1 MGACGSSSARGSE
14 PVLRRTPS
22 QLNEGFIA
30 DRAAVERISQLVLS
44 IMSEAYGIGDPRTAA
59 LSAVEQSAPHMRQ
72 SREKLLATEG
82 EDEDFALA
90 VAHAFLD
97 LDFGAKP
104 TDVPD
109 VLKVKDG
116 GKQGT
121 LVVHPRP
128 SLDEV
133 HYVRRQN
140 RLIPPFPEGFD
151 MCVFAAGCF
160 WGTEKGFWRL
170 PGVYSTA
177 VGYIDGK
184 VRQPTYKDVC
194 TGRTGH
200 TEGTLVVWD
209 PSVIS
214 FCDLCRRFF
223 DCHDPTQG
231 NGQGNDRGTQY
242 RSGIYCANDEQ
253 KQVASACLSAFEKA
267 LKRSGFRK
275 ITTEVKVGSEFWY
288 AEAYH
293 QQYLAKPNAR
303 QYCSAEPTGVAVPPP
318 SEWAAAPATLIEKY
332 APKLP
337 AAFWASYDG
346 SIRTP
351 NTPAVLDDASIE
363 AAAEA
368 RRQELEEHGRAEAAF
383 RSSHKALLRFC
394 GGCGFKP
401 KAEELAAHLQ
411 SVCGL
416 EVALLRDVGT
426 TGNFELELRPPAS
439 DAEGGGAAA
448 AGWALVHSKKGGD
461 GFVDSEEK
469 MLHILKAWSAHE
481 ADPAAWV
488 ESRREKAL
496 DFGPIEVALAE
507 AEAKADAVRNE
518 AAEKRLRE
526 EVDFY
531 ISMAPALIF
540 SKSYCP
546 FCKKAK
552 ALFNEKGVFPVVFEL
567 DQRLNG
573 PSVQAYLLELT
584 GQKTVP
590 SIWLDGGFI
599 GGFTDFEKHV
609 AAKGLKAVGQKQSKT
624 HEIVK
629 SKGLTQCGA
638 ADGVPC
644 VCGIS
649 TTGLEAK
656 IRADARHT
664 SKRAE
669 PRVRPEEK
677 AAIAAAQKKYP
688 GCVIAG
694 EAVMKKKAHG
704 TSAVPVQQGLRWD
717 VDRDEADR
725 ICNFNRHFAEHAGYF
740 AETAFAAEAKGLV
753 ESGGMTF
760 YDSNT
765 GKPLFS
771 LGGSPTSRPMKAFL
785 KESRAHG
792 WPSFRTTEVNWDH
805 VRVLP
810 NGEVVSLDGTHL
822 GHNLP
827 DKSGNRFCI
836 NLVSI
841 AGRPA

>member
-1 MGACGSSSARGSE
+1 M
-14 PVLRRTPS
+14 
-22 QLNEGFIA
+22 
-30 DRAAVERISQLVLS
+30 
-44 IMSEAYGIGDPRTAA
+44 
-59 LSAVEQSAPHMRQ
+59 
-72 SREKLLATEG
+72 
-82 EDEDFALA
+82 
-90 VAHAFLD
+90 
-97 LDFGAKP
+97 
-104 TDVPD
+104 
-109 VLKVKDG
+109 
-116 GKQGT
+116 
-121 LVVHPRP
+121 
-128 SLDEV
+128 
-133 HYVRRQN
+133 RRQN

-303 QYCSAEPTGVAVPPP
+303 QYCSAEPTASRCHRRRSGGRAR
-318 SEWAAAPATLIEKY
+318 ALIEKY

-426 TGNFELELRPPAS
+426 TGNFELELRPRRATPRVAARRPRVGPRTLEEGRRRLRRLGGE
-439 DAEGGGAAA
+439 DAPHPQGLERPRGGPRGV
-448 AGWALVHSKKGGD
+448 GR
-461 GFVDSEEK
+461 
-469 MLHILKAWSAHE
+469 I
-481 ADPAAWV
+481 P
-488 ESRREKAL
+488 REKAL

-531 ISMAPALIF
+531 ISMARGLIF

-624 HEIVK
+624 HEVVK

-638 ADGVPC
+638 ADGAPC

-694 EAVMKKKAHG
+694 ESVMKQKAHG

-771 LGGSPTSRPMKAFL
+771 LGGRPR
-785 KESRAHG
+785 RAQ
-792 WPSFRTTEVNWDH
+792 
-805 VRVLP
+805 
-810 NGEVVSLDGTHL
+810 
-822 GHNLP
+822 
-827 DKSGNRFCI
+827 
-836 NLVSI
+836 
-841 AGRPA
+841 